1 MLSSTPSVRVDGEAF
16 ACSGLH
22 FSYLVKSYSRHRFFH
37 PSRRLVIFG
46 SDILCFRSRSR
57 RRTKSGASRRGDVTF
72 RVPPGAA
79 VFSRSL
85 RRRADVLPLRAPHP
99 QNAACNCVV
108 LAGLFRLVFK
118 SSSSRVFRIP
128 FEPHACSMF
137 VSFVLRARVLCT
149 PNQSH
154 ELNARSET
162 IADVRPTSCVESY
175 RVSSHPCHP

>member
-1 MLSSTPSVRVDGEAF
+1 MRCAFARRRSFSCVRSGYFLSRFRRFSEFLYFDDEPFISSSSSLLLLTLSVSPCRSGLDPVDGEAC
-16 ACSGLH
+16 ASSGMH
-22 FSYLVKSYSRHRFFH
+22 FSYLVKSYSRQRFFH

-85 RRRADVLPLRAPHP
+85 RRRADVLPLRAPRP

-118 SSSSRVFRIP
+118 S
-128 FEPHACSMF
+128 C
-137 VSFVLRARVLCT
+137 L
-149 PNQSH
+149 SH
-154 ELNARSET
+154 T
-162 IADVRPTSCVESY
+162 V
-175 RVSSHPCHP
+175 